1 MRATPLLQLV
11 HASEGGENRACCE
24 GPTVWGWVRVWASDR
39 GVTRVEWPRPCPVTS
54 SSAAQDGTSQ
64 AVEIARRAWE
74 EIAAYLRGERPQF
87 SVPLDWSGYT
97 HFQRRVWR
105 ACRSVGYGQTCTYG
119 ELAALVGNRRAAR
132 AVGQALARNPTPI
145 LVPCHRVLASGGG
158 LGGFGGGLEMKRRL
172 LLLEGAITRL
182 PRGACGRD

>member
-1 MRATPLLQLV
+1 
-11 HASEGGENRACCE
+11 
-24 GPTVWGWVRVWASDR
+24 
-39 GVTRVEWPRPCPVTS
+39 
-54 SSAAQDGTSQ
+54 
-64 AVEIARRAWE
+64 
-74 EIAAYLRGERPQF
+74 
-87 SVPLDWSGYT
+87 
-97 HFQRRVWR
+97 
-105 ACRSVGYGQTCTYG
+105 VGYGQTCTYG